1 MSSSPEPPKSN
12 IDKTVLIQ
20 ASPEIVFKALTDAR
34 DLVRWFCDR
43 ATSDPSEG
51 GEFIAQWKTGKTSI
65 RGRAVF
71 TRLIPCSLVELRWL
85 EEGDRPVE
93 NACHTFRFTIRYRHG
108 TSEVGMNDEDGQS
121 LQDEAYETLSEGW
134 NYVLQDLKDY
144 CERKERAGKPRHLE
158 EE

>member
-1 MSSSPEPPKSN
+1 MAPTNTPLKDR

-43 ATSDPSEG
+43 AASDPCVG
-51 GEFIAQWKTGKTSI
+51 GELTAQWKSGKTSI

-71 TRLIPCSLVELRWL
+71 TRLVPASLVELRWL
-85 EEGDRPVE
+85 EEGNGPIADAQHV
-93 NACHTFRFTIRYRHG
+93 FRYTIKFRHG
-108 TSEVGMNDEDGQS
+108 TSEVGMNDEDGPG
-121 LQDEAYETLSEGW
+121 LDEEAYETLSDGW

-144 CERKERAGKPRHLE
+144 CERKERSGKQHHLE